1 MTRSKTPPA
10 GEGLAGEQ
18 ARPAPAA
25 TGPAAA
31 PGADEPR
38 PGTRV
43 RGHQLAIPSVLMRGG
58 TSRGPFFAR
67 ADLPADDETLA
78 RVLRA
83 ALGSPHPLQ
92 VDGLGGGHPLT
103 SKAGIVGPSTEPG
116 VDLDFR
122 FAQLRPDDDSVD
134 MNANCGNLLAA
145 VVPFAVETGMVVPV
159 ADTTTAR
166 VRTLNT
172 GAVAEVS
179 VRTPRDRDGVRGV
192 EYAGDTRIDGAP
204 GSSSPVT
211 IGFLDTAGSVAG
223 SLLPTRNRRDTVEV
237 PGLGPVEVTC
247 IDNGQPLVIV
257 AASALG
263 ATGREGPAELAA
275 DSVLR
280 ERVEA
285 LRLAA
290 GALMGLGDVSARN
303 YPKMTLVSP
312 PRDGGALSTRSFIPR
327 VVHESI
333 GVLAAVTAA
342 TACVLP
348 GTVAHEL
355 AVLPVTRDAEA
366 TLSIEHPSGAFEVRL
381 GWEPGD
387 PARVTR
393 SALVRTARALMA
405 GDIRVPLNAWNPK
418 EEL

>member
-1 MTRSKTPPA
+1 MTRSQTPPA
-10 GEGLAGEQ
+10 
-18 ARPAPAA
+18 
-25 TGPAAA
+25 
-31 PGADEPR
+31 

-67 ADLPADDETLA
+67 ADLPGDDETLA
-78 RVLRA
+78 RVLAA

-92 VDGLGGGHPLT
+92 IDGLGGGHPLT

-145 VVPFAVETGMVVPV
+145 VVPFAVETGMVVPTE
-159 ADTTTAR
+159 DTTTVR

-172 GAVAEVS
+172 GAVAEIS
-179 VRTPRDRDGVRGV
+179 VRTPEEGGTRGV
-192 EYAGDTRIDGAP
+192 DYAGDTAIDGAP
-204 GSSSPVT
+204 GTSSPVT
-211 IGFLDTAGSVAG
+211 IGFLDTAGSIAG
-223 SLLPTRNRRDTVEV
+223 SLLPTGRPRDTVEL
-237 PGLGPVEVTC
+237 PGTGPVEVTC

-257 AASALG
+257 AAAALG
-263 ATGREGPAELAA
+263 ATGRESPAELTA
-275 DSVLR
+275 DPVLR

-285 LRLAA
+285 LRLVC
-290 GALMGLGDVSARN
+290 GKLMGLGDVTDRN
-303 YPKMTLVSP
+303 YPKMTLISP
-312 PRDGGALSTRSFIPR
+312 PRHGGTVATRSFIPR

-348 GTVAHEL
+348 GTVAHAMAAPTTTEG
-355 AVLPVTRDAEA
+355 AEA
-366 TLSIEHPSGAFEVRL
+366 TLSVEHPSGAFGVRL
-381 GWEPGD
+381 GWDPGD
-387 PARVTR
+387 PTRITR

-405 GDIRVPLNAWNPK
+405 GDLYVPLGVWNPSTK
-418 EEL
+418 ETNR

>member
-1 MTRSKTPPA
+1 MPQRVHA
-10 GEGLAGEQ
+10 
-18 ARPAPAA
+18 
-25 TGPAAA
+25 
-31 PGADEPR
+31 PR

-67 ADLPADDETLA
+67 ADLPADDEALA

-122 FAQLRPDDDSVD
+122 FAQLQPHDDSVD

-145 VVPFAVETGMVVPV
+145 VVPFAVETGMIVPV
-159 ADTTTAR
+159 ADTTTVR

-172 GAVAEVS
+172 GAVAQISVS
-179 VRTPRDRDGVRGV
+179 TPHDGGVRSV
-192 EYAGDTRIDGAP
+192 EYDGDTRIDGAP
-204 GSSSPVT
+204 GTSSPVT

-223 SLLPTRNRRDTVEV
+223 SLLPTGNPRDTVEV
-237 PGLGPVEVTC
+237 PGTGPVEVTC
-247 IDNGQPLVIV
+247 VDNGQPLVIV

-263 ATGREGPAELAA
+263 ATGRESPDELTANSA
-275 DSVLR
+275 LR
-280 ERVEA
+280 DRVEA
-285 LRLAA
+285 LRLA
-290 GALMGLGDVSARN
+290 GGRLMGLGDVADRN

-312 PRDGGALSTRSFIPR
+312 PLHGGTVATRSFIPR

-355 AVLPVTRDAEA
+355 AEPPTGHGAET

-381 GWEPGD
+381 DREPGD
-387 PARVTR
+387 PARITG

-405 GDIRVPLNAWNPK
+405 GDLYVPLGVWNPPMK
-418 EEL
+418 ETNR

>member
-1 MTRSKTPPA
+1 MTGSNTPSVRTRPTESVQ
-10 GEGLAGEQ
+10 G
-18 ARPAPAA
+18 PAP
-25 TGPAAA
+25 GV
-31 PGADEPR
+31 PGV
-38 PGTRV
+38 RV
-43 RGHQLAIPSVLMRGG
+43 RGGRLAIPSVLMRGG

-67 ADLPADDETLA
+67 ADLPTDDETLA

-145 VVPFAVETGMVVPV
+145 VVPFAIETGMVVPV
-159 ADTTTAR
+159 ADTTTVR

-172 GAVAEVS
+172 GAVARIS
-179 VRTPRDRDGVRGV
+179 VHTPEEDGVRAV
-192 EYAGDTRIDGAP
+192 RYYGDTRIDGVP
-204 GSSSPVT
+204 GTSAPVT
-211 IGFLDTAGSVAG
+211 IGFLDTAGSIAG
-223 SLLPTRNRRDTVEV
+223 SLLPTGNRRDTVRP
-237 PGLGPVEVTC
+237 PGAGTVEVTC
-247 IDNGQPLVIV
+247 IDNGQPLVV
-257 AASALG
+257 VDASALG
-263 ATGREGPAELAA
+263 VSGRESPAELTANPE
-275 DSVLR
+275 LR

-285 LRLAA
+285 LRLAC
-290 GALMGLGDVSARN
+290 GELMGLGDVSDRN

-312 PRDGGALSTRSFIPR
+312 PKDGGALATRSFIPR

-355 AVLPVTRDAEA
+355 ASLPAGHDHET
-366 TLSIEHPSGAFEVRL
+366 TLAIEHPSGAFEVRL
-381 GWEPGD
+381 GQDPGD
-387 PARVTR
+387 PTRITR

-405 GDIRVPLNAWNPK
+405 GELYVPLGIWNP
-418 EEL
+418 